1 MFKNES
7 QSGSAYG
14 TEAALASN
22 THERP
27 KDARRLFGSANA
39 GTAIGEIFQYV
50 VAPAIQRN
58 RNDTILTPQN
68 MRNPQPIRHYRKE
81 IVTPATVSSSSSGG
95 GRLIDQLNSP
105 GGTTHTTMSV
115 VDGAGLDRIVID
127 YKAAGANFFPGNT
140 TEHPGQ
146 CATCTDTTV
155 PVRFS
160 SKADDA
166 RRRVRSSGIVRS
178 NYNMSYHQY
187 MHRRNRTVDQNQYNY
202 IRYGDPFVK
211 PGDSLSLANVYAPQ
225 GEAGGCKVQYNVPT
239 DTQFEYQWTTGG
251 MSPDT
256 TPTTVLVPAG
266 SYTMVDLGNLLRRTM
281 ETHGHYYINTATG
294 YTHIYLLD
302 MAFNAS
308 TNQVELISY
317 MTNDVLFPSSSYVV
331 NRIGVDNIPYA
342 AEQDTYNPY
351 FILPASMATLLG
363 FGSAPVVLPPSG
375 HSTVATD
382 YWTAHPSAASRTF
395 TSTHTPAIG
404 LPTGFVKVYYK
415 PNNAQYAQQG
425 AVDAGA
431 RLTRLKYN
439 TITTNAGLY
448 STAFGTAIGSAMA
461 YGTANSVYS
470 YKSKLA
476 FPAKRTPKVNAT
488 GFMDTCTNVLI
499 RAK

>member
-1 MFKNES
+1 MK
-7 QSGSAYG
+7 QAV
-14 TEAALASN
+14 
-22 THERP
+22 
-27 KDARRLFGSANA
+27 
-39 GTAIGEIFQYV
+39 FQYV

-58 RNDTILTPQN
+58 RNDTVLTPQN
-68 MRNPQPIRHYRKE
+68 MSNPQPIRHYRKE
-81 IVTPATVSSSSSGG
+81 IGPSTSSTSTSRGSIGG

-105 GGTTHTTMSV
+105 GGTTHTASTNEAIV
-115 VDGAGLDRIVID
+115 GLDHIVID

-146 CATCTDTTV
+146 CATCTVMNGVNGVNGV
-155 PVRFS
+155 PMPIS
-160 SKADDA
+160 SKAEDA

-187 MHRRNRTVDQNQYNY
+187 QHRRNRTVEQNQYNY

-211 PGDSLSLANVYAPQ
+211 PGDSLSLANVYASQ
-225 GEAGGCKVQYNVPT
+225 SEAGGSGNGGCNAQYNVLT
-239 DTQFEYQWTTGG
+239 DTHFEYQWTTGG

-266 SYTMVDLGNLLRRTM
+266 SYTIVDLGNLLRRTM
-281 ETHGHYYINTATG
+281 EQNGHYYINTAAG
-294 YTHIYLLD
+294 HTHVYLLD

-308 TNQVELISY
+308 TNQVELTSY
-317 MTNDVLFPSSSYVV
+317 LSNDVLFPSSSYVV
-331 NRIGVDNIPYA
+331 NRTDIDNIPYTE
-342 AEQDTYNPY
+342 EQDTVNPY
-351 FILPASMATLLG
+351 FILTASMAKLLG
-363 FGSAPVVLPPSG
+363 FGSAPLVLPADLPNG
-375 HSTVATD
+375 TTVATD
-382 YWTAHPSAASRTF
+382 YWNAHPSAASRTF
-395 TSTHTPAIG
+395 TSTQAPVIG

-461 YGTANSVYS
+461 YGTANSIYS

-476 FPAKRTPKVNAT
+476 FPAKCTPKVNGA
-488 GFMDTCTNVLI
+488 GFMDTCTKI
-499 RAK
+499 R